1 MSWVGLRTWYQQSLD
16 AGFKLNAGNSATE
29 KVGKKRT
36 GILSFHSVHLHGLEG
51 DYEELID
58 VALAKRD
65 VKAAAF
71 WYKSA
76 KERNSLPTE
85 AALL

>member
-29 KVGKKRT
+29 KVGKRS
-36 GILSFHSVHLHGLEG
+36 GILSFSFSAFTRLEG

-76 KERNSLPTE
+76 VPELALPTE

>member
-1 MSWVGLRTWYQQSLD
+1 MQGHP
-16 AGFKLNAGNSATE
+16 F
-29 KVGKKRT
+29 
-36 GILSFHSVHLHGLEG
+36 LSFSAFTRLEG

-76 KERNSLPTE
+76 KELALPTE